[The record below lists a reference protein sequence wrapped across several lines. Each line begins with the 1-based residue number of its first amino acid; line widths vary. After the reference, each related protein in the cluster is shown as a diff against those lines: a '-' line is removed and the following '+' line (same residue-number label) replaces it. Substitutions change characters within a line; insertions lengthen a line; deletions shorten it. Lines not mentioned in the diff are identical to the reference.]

1 MASSF
6 RRSPW
11 PARGVRSREW
21 ASMMQSTDRS
31 TKVVDSYAGTPERPD
46 HCLTGE
52 AGDLKRTTRPS
63 VRSETIAAD
72 DNARDAG
79 RSPLRA
85 LERQPSRNAS
95 WPPGHGPDSP
105 IDNGGPV
112 FSDGRRP
119 RQNAGSVRPAV
130 VVLCRPG
137 WGSVCRRFSRTRT
150 AEAEKPRS
158 RGGPARERRSRT

>member
-1 MASSF
+1 
-6 RRSPW
+6 
-11 PARGVRSREW
+11 
-21 ASMMQSTDRS
+21 MMQSTDRS
-31 TKVVDSYAGTPERPD
+31 TKVVDSYPGTPERPD

-119 RQNAGSVRPAV
+119 RQNDAPMVVKGRFAGCCGQDRDGPLWVRA
-130 VVLCRPG
+130 
-137 WGSVCRRFSRTRT
+137 SSY
-150 AEAEKPRS
+150 
-158 RGGPARERRSRT
+158 